1 MYFGPCFE
9 KTSLEVICN
18 NFAFWGNFGPKTGF
32 PGYAFIYG
40 NSPALGA
47 PMGYGIGS
55 KCSGTRVTPMSLTRK
70 QKIWMVP
77 PLKLINMINDE
88 VKTKKGYN

>member
-1 MYFGPCFE
+1 MRSYMAIAPH
-9 KTSLEVICN
+9 
-18 NFAFWGNFGPKTGF
+18 WGHQW
-32 PGYAFIYG
+32 
-40 NSPALGA
+40 
-47 PMGYGIGS
+47 GYGIGS

-88 VKTKKGYN
+88 VKTKKGL